1 MKVKIAYLCSS
12 DSWGGLEMNHLR
24 NAEWMKN
31 RGHQVLIVGLKN
43 SKYIETAIRMKLN
56 YICIEKHKKY
66 YDFKKGGELAK
77 LLSNNKVSHLF
88 IRSTY
93 DMSIAATV
101 KSKLKDKIAT
111 AYFMEMQLGVKKTN
125 FLHSLRFNFIDVW
138 STPLEW
144 LAKQVKTM
152 THYKGTLVTI
162 PSGLELKQFE
172 VANTQLESRK
182 ALSLPEG
189 LIFGLIG
196 RFDKAKGQLM
206 VLEAMKKAKNND
218 FHLVL
223 LGEPTRNE
231 GDDYHQKILT
241 FITKNELEDRI
252 SVLPFMD
259 ETVQFYNSIDWLIMA
274 TKAETFGMVTIE
286 ALASGR
292 PVLGSNKG
300 GTPEILNKEKG
311 GLLFESM
318 SSTNLAKKIDYII
331 DNNIKFNSSDL
342 QLMSKVYD
350 HSAVCQSIEKQFN
363 LK

>member
-43 SKYIETAIRMKLN
+43 SKYIETAIQMKLN

-77 LLSNNKVSHLF
+77 LLSDNKVTHLF

-101 KSKLKDKIAT
+101 KSKLKDKITT

-138 STPLEW
+138 SAPLDW

-152 THYKGTLVTI
+152 THYKGMLVTI

-172 VANTQLESRK
+172 TSNTKLESRK
-182 ALSLPEG
+182 
-189 LIFGLIG
+189 
-196 RFDKAKGQLM
+196 
-206 VLEAMKKAKNND
+206 N
-218 FHLVL
+218 
-223 LGEPTRNE
+223 
-231 GDDYHQKILT
+231 
-241 FITKNELEDRI
+241 
-252 SVLPFMD
+252 
-259 ETVQFYNSIDWLIMA
+259 
-274 TKAETFGMVTIE
+274 
-286 ALASGR
+286 
-292 PVLGSNKG
+292 
-300 GTPEILNKEKG
+300 
-311 GLLFESM
+311 
-318 SSTNLAKKIDYII
+318 
-331 DNNIKFNSSDL
+331 
-342 QLMSKVYD
+342 
-350 HSAVCQSIEKQFN
+350 
-363 LK
+363 